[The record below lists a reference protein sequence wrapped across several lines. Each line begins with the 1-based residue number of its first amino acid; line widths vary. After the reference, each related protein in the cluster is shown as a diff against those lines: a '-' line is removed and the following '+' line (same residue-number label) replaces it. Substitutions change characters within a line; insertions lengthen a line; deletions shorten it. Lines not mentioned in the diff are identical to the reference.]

1 MFPSRPTLA
10 ALAAALVNA
19 PLGHSSLPA
28 GGAVRAVSP
37 HWAGYVVTRGSFTDV
52 RATWVQPRVRCDRP
66 DGSASFWIGLGGA
79 TANATGLEQIG
90 TSADCSANFLPTYSA
105 WYELIPVPA
114 APVELPITV
123 SPGDTLSAEVT
134 VREGAVTLA
143 IRNLST
149 GEASAV
155 ESVVDD
161 VDLSSAEWIAEAP
174 SACVMHCA
182 TLPLADFGT
191 VSFRQASAV
200 ADFHTGTIGDSAWVH
215 QAMKLFTSRKRPA
228 ALPSALAA
236 DGASFTVRWR
246 DGRRR

>member
-1 MFPSRPTLA
+1 MFPTRATFV
-10 ALAAALVNA
+10 LAAALVTA

-28 GGAVRAVSP
+28 GGAVRTVSP
-37 HWAGYVVTRGSFTDV
+37 HWAGYVTTGGSFTEV
-52 RATWVQPRVRCDRP
+52 QATWVQPQVRCDRP
-66 DGSASFWIGLGGA
+66 DSSASFWIGLGGA

-90 TSADCSANFLPTYSA
+90 TSADCSSNFLPSYSA

-123 SPGDTLSAEVT
+123 SPGETVSATVA
-134 VREGAVTLA
+134 VREGAVMLA
-143 IRNLST
+143 IRNIST

-155 ESVVDD
+155 ETVVDD

-182 TLPLADFGT
+182 TLPLADFGA
-191 VSFRQASAV
+191 VSFREASAV
-200 ADFHTGTIGDSAWVH
+200 AAAHAGAIRDSAWVAH
-215 QAMKLFTSRKRPA
+215 PMKLFTTRRRPA

-246 DGRRR
+246 DGRRP